1 MWRSMAFLAA
11 FSVSGAAFAEGFDY
25 NYLDA
30 SYGQVE
36 IDAGG
41 SDVDGDG
48 FGIGG
53 SFALTDSFHVFG
65 GYDTADFDFGI
76 DATDLELGVGYNMPM
91 SDTVDFIASLSYL
104 WTEVDTGF
112 GSVDDNGFGLGVGL
126 RAMAS
131 PAFELNGGV
140 SYVDYGSG
148 SDGDTA
154 FGGGFLY
161 HFSDAFAVG
170 LSGEWGDDISTYAL
184 NGRFSFGQ

>member
-1 MWRSMAFLAA
+1 MWRSIACLTA
-11 FSVSGAAFAEGFDY
+11 FSISGAAFAEGFDY
-25 NYLDA
+25 NYING
-30 SYGQVE
+30 SYGQME

-41 SDVDGDG
+41 ADVDGDSI
-48 FGIGG
+48 GIGG
-53 SFALTDSFHVFG
+53 SFAVSDSFHVFG

-76 DATDLELGVGYNMPM
+76 DATDLQLGVGYNMPV
-91 SDTVDFIASLSYL
+91 SDTVDFIGSVSYL

-112 GSVDDNGFGLGVGL
+112 GTVDDNGFGLGVGL

-131 PAFELNGGV
+131 PVFELNGGV
-140 SYVDYGSG
+140 SYADYGSG

-161 HFSDAFAVG
+161 HFTEAFAVG